1 VGQFDLVRFPQEEQR
16 AGLLGQGSFLASTAG
31 PAETS
36 PTARGI
42 FVREQLLCQHVP
54 PPPPGVITTLP
65 DPREDNPLTR
75 RQLMTA
81 HAVNPACASC
91 HRLMDPI
98 GFGLENFD
106 AIGRWRPK
114 EIIEFRSGRGGEG
127 GGRRGETKK
136 FDLEIDAKGEIA
148 GLPNS
153 TFSDGKQLGKIL
165 AESPVC
171 QECIVRQ
178 MFRYAYGRSETA
190 ADQETIDQ
198 LFAKFKNSGFHFK
211 DLLIAL
217 VEAPEFLRRW
227 DNIDQVAQVPRAG
240 GASAS
245 ARRQ

>member
-1 VGQFDLVRFPQEEQR
+1 
-16 AGLLGQGSFLASTAG
+16 
-31 PAETS
+31 
-36 PTARGI
+36 
-42 FVREQLLCQHVP
+42 
-54 PPPPGVITTLP
+54 
-65 DPREDNPLTR
+65 
-75 RQLMTA
+75 
-81 HAVNPACASC
+81 
-91 HRLMDPI
+91 MDPI

-114 EIIEFRSGRGGEG
+114 EIIEFRSGRGG
-127 GGRRGETKK
+127 GGRRGETKS
-136 FDLEIDAKGEIA
+136 FDLEIDSKGEIA

-165 AESPVC
+165 AESRVC

-178 MFRYAYGRSETA
+178 LFRYAYGRSETA

-227 DNIDQVAQVPRAG
+227 DNIGQVAQSPGRA
-240 GASAS
+240 
-245 ARRQ
+245 AR